1 MEYKI
6 FGCKVNKYYTD
17 KWLNCEYL
25 KNKSGIFVA
34 SCVVTDKA
42 KRKWVK
48 FIKDIFKNEELK
60 NWEKVFIS
68 GCWAFEKGEKHSK
81 FFEIYPEL
89 KKFENKIEIL
99 WEDPEKILGLQNKK
113 LENLKNKFKNQIYT
127 KKFVVIQWGCD
138 SFCSFCL
145 TVQKRWKHFYRKKEE
160 ILKEILDFEKVGWKE
175 VVLTWINLSAWGLE
189 NTNPI
194 IKKQLENLEE
204 VKSKFSELLEYI
216 LENTKIKRIRISSLG
231 PEFIDEKVIKIF
243 ENTRIYPHFHFSI
256 QSGSTKI
263 LKNMKRHYNWE
274 FMEKLLEKVR
284 KIKRKDWVLIGI
296 WADLIIWFP
305 WESEED
311 FEKTCDLIEKY
322 EITKVHAFPFSA
334 HNYWEN
340 VPAWFFANQI
350 DEKIKKQRM
359 QKITKISDKVRN
371 NFIEKNIW
379 KELEVLIEVEKDG
392 NFKGWTGNYI
402 EVNQENFEIVSGKIE
417 RNEIIIWKISK

>member
-89 KKFENKIEIL
+89 KQFENKIEIL